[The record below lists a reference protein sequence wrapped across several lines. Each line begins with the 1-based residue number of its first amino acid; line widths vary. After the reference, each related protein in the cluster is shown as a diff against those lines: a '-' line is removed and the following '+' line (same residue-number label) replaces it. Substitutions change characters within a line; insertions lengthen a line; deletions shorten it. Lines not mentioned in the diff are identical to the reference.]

1 MSCKCLLNYAI
12 HLHDC
17 ILINVHMIAN
27 CTIVYHRPTGDLMM
41 PQGLQV
47 MRPLSMAG
55 LQRLCTTTKELFNN
69 NFPSFYL
76 AVSGAVMALHC
87 QTVIRLHDE
96 CPIVLCYSSSCGTG
110 EYFADD
116 P

>member
-1 MSCKCLLNYAI
+1 
-12 HLHDC
+12 
-17 ILINVHMIAN
+17 MIAN

-47 MRPLSMAG
+47 MRPLSIAG

-76 AVSGAVMALHC
+76 AVSGAVMALHALPDC
-87 QTVIRLHDE
+87 HKT
-96 CPIVLCYSSSCGTG
+96 P
-110 EYFADD
+110 
-116 P
+116 